1 MMLKYASRSEGN
13 CRPIDVLE
21 SGCAWRSRC
30 RGECWM

>member
-21 SGCAWRSRC
+21 SGCA
-30 RGECWM
+30 